1 MNYIIIHCLKKK
13 KAVKGTIIILYSTIA
28 CSDTKQGHSL
38 SESRRSKG
46 HRLPCEFS
54 FSVSHVSGHIKC
66 RSSAGW
72 AESGEDGKLE
82 SNKKV
87 GGGRT
92 KRVSISPT
100 QWLHLHCGSCRSD
113 PPETWIV
120 SCGYSL
126 PGHCPWVP
134 VRHLSPSFIS
144 RFPKLSLSCWNI

>member
-13 KAVKGTIIILYSTIA
+13 KAAKGTIIILYSTIA
-28 CSDTKQGHSL
+28 CSDTKQDHSL

-87 GGGRT
+87 GGGGWVEPREF
-92 KRVSISPT
+92 P
-100 QWLHLHCGSCRSD
+100 
-113 PPETWIV
+113 
-120 SCGYSL
+120 SL
-126 PGHCPWVP
+126 RHNDCTFTAVLVDQIHQRPGLCPAA
-134 VRHLSPSFIS
+134 I
-144 RFPKLSLSCWNI
+144 LSLATARGSLFGISVLPSLAVSLN